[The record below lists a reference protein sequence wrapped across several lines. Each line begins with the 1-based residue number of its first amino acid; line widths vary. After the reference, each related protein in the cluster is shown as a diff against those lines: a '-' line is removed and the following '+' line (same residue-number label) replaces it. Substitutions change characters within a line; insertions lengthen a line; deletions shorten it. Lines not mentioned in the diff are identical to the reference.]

1 MTIGRLCWRRRA
13 GGHDSE
19 HLNLSAE
26 AVRQAMRG
34 TGCAAPAPDPFH
46 YPFHSEEGPMI
57 DLLKHGLCSAALVA
71 AIAVAGCDNNDTAS
85 NTGTAGTGTG
95 TASDDTRTAGDVAR
109 DTGDAAQRGVDD
121 AQTAAARS
129 GAAATQPAG
138 GLIGERVSSAGEK
151 QFILAAASAGAFEV
165 KSSQLAQEKAA
176 NDDSTKKFADRMI
189 AEHEDNNDELK
200 RIATRMNI
208 NVPSDLQPQHQQLL
222 DQLNQAPTDQ
232 FAKKYHDIQRQ
243 AHEQTVRL
251 FQQAQNTVQT
261 PELKEYVTK
270 TLPVL
275 QAHLQD
281 LQGHQH

>member
-121 AQTAAARS
+121 AQT
-129 GAAATQPAG
+129 
-138 GLIGERVSSAGEK
+138 
-151 QFILAAASAGAFEV
+151 AAASAGAFEV